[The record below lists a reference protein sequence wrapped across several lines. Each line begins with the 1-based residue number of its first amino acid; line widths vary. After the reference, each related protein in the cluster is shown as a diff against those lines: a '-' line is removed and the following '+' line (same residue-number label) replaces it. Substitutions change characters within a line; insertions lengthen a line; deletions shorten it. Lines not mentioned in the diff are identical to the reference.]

1 MNALSAAPN
10 MFGEAK
16 FPEAGLL
23 CSSAGRRWSGVA
35 AELRSHPA
43 CEIPAICPDQM
54 EITLAL
60 TDAGSGAVERRG
72 DGMFQRTLV
81 RAGTLWFCPIGV
93 AEDSIRITADL
104 PEILH
109 LYIPAAQF
117 SHVEAVS
124 SRPVRPGDLRYLA
137 DVDDDL
143 VRQIGYR
150 ILREMRQETAS
161 GRLLVE
167 QLSLALATHLV
178 ASYSETDASSVRA
191 DGAVRPL
198 DERRL
203 KRVYAYVEDHLDEDI
218 ALADLARVACLSLHH
233 FARAFRVAAG
243 IPPHRYISARRL
255 DRARQMLAGSDLSL
269 AEIAFACRFSSQ
281 ASFTRAFQRQ
291 AGLTPGAYRRNRT
304 G

>member
-1 MNALSAAPN
+1 MSAPTSALHS
-10 MFGEAK
+10 FGEGK

-23 CSSAGRRWSGVA
+23 RSSAGRRWTGLA
-35 AELRSHPA
+35 AELRAHPA
-43 CEIPAICPDQM
+43 CEVPAICPDQM

-60 TDAGSGAVERRG
+60 SDAKHGAVERRG
-72 DGMFQRTLV
+72 DGTFQRTPV
-81 RAGTLWFCPIGV
+81 RSGTLWFCPIGV
-93 AEDSIRITADL
+93 HEDSIRITADL

-117 SHVEAVS
+117 SRVEELS
-124 SRPVRPGDLRYLA
+124 SRPVRPDHIRYLA
-137 DVDDDL
+137 DVDDEF

-150 ILREMRQETAS
+150 ILREIRQETAS
-161 GRLLVE
+161 GGLLVE
-167 QLSLALATHLV
+167 QLALALATHLV
-178 ASYSETDASSVRA
+178 AGYSESGDGGVRPA
-191 DGAVRPL
+191 NTVRPL
-198 DERRL
+198 DDRRL
-203 KRVYAYVEDHLDEDI
+203 KRVCAYIEDHLDEDI

-233 FARAFRVAAG
+233 FARAFREAAG

-255 DRARQMLAGSDLSL
+255 DRARQMLAVSDLSL

-291 AGLTPGAYRRNRT
+291 TGHTPGQYRRSRA